1 MNLNSCCG
9 GKSPGARGRA
19 SIASTAAAV
28 TSAPAVTT
36 SPITGTACARIGAAV
51 IAGMAVAPEPAVTA
65 AFAAGIGAG
74 RTIGARSTALIF
86 AALVSQHD
94 PANKSRAGDND
105 ARQ

>member
-1 MNLNSCCG
+1 MNLNSRCG

-19 SIASTAAAV
+19 LIAAAAA
-28 TSAPAVTT
+28 APAVTT
-36 SPITGTACARIGAAV
+36 PSIAAAAIASAV
-51 IAGMAVAPEPAVTA
+51 IAGMAVATEPAVTA

-74 RTIGARSTALIF
+74 RTIRARSTALIF

-94 PANKSRAGDND
+94 PANKNRAGDDD

>member
-1 MNLNSCCG
+1 MNLNSRCG
-9 GKSPGARGRA
+9 GNRPARA
-19 SIASTAAAV
+19 SIAAAV
-28 TSAPAVTT
+28 TSAPAVATP
-36 SPITGTACARIGAAV
+36 SIAAAAIASAV
-51 IAGMAVAPEPAVTA
+51 IAGMAVATEPAVTA

-74 RTIGARSTALIF
+74 RTIKARSTALIF